1 MSDGDQ
7 VKRPNVLVFITDQQR
22 YDHVGFMGNEV
33 VRTPNL
39 DSIADR
45 GMVFDNS
52 WVANP
57 VCMPNRSTMMTGR
70 MPSAHGV
77 IFNDRSLESN
87 ASTFVRQ
94 LRSAGYNTGLLG
106 KSHLQHGMSMNSVVA
121 SELGP
126 VATELLAP
134 GWNAYEDDHRYL
146 DPDFEVPD
154 DFYGF
159 GHVRLSMD
167 HGARMSGHHLRWA
180 LDKGASIDDVV
191 IEQDGSSPAKRRSD
205 RWWQIYDPPYG
216 PELHSTQYVAEQTVE
231 FVESSTAQGKPWFA
245 WCSFPDP
252 HHPMTAP
259 GEYYDRHDPAD
270 MVLPA
275 SIDDPLDDAPKHLQ
289 FTAKRPAAKQ
299 AQYVT
304 PFGVAGDYEL
314 VKEAIAATYGM
325 IEFIDDAVGQVL
337 EAVDRLGVAEETIV
351 IFTSD
356 HGDMMGEHGLM
367 LKGFMPFTGTQHVAN
382 VMAVPGKAAG
392 RSNSLAS
399 TIDLA
404 PTILDLCGV
413 AGYEGIQGSSLTGVL
428 DDPTVA
434 VHDYVLIEDDIAA
447 LGARGRV
454 PSKTRTVVTT
464 SGKYTRNDLGEEML
478 FNTVD
483 DRDEMNN
490 LASMDATFKSGMV
503 EVLADALMWADDQA
517 RGAPNVHDGRH
528 APA

>member
-1 MSDGDQ
+1 MSEE
-7 VKRPNVLVFITDQQR
+7 VTSRRPNVLVFITDQQR
-22 YDHVGFMGNEV
+22 HDHVGFMGNQI

-39 DSIADR
+39 DSIAER
-45 GMVFDNS
+45 GMVFENS

-57 VCMPNRSTMMTGR
+57 VCMPNRSTMITGR

-77 IFNDRSLESN
+77 IFNDRSLELN

-94 LRSAGYNTGLLG
+94 LAEAGYNTGLLG

-126 VATELLAP
+126 VETQLLDI

-146 DPDFEVPD
+146 DPDFDVPD

-167 HGARMSGHHLRWA
+167 HGGRMSGHHLRWA
-180 LDKGASIDDVV
+180 LDKGAAMEDIVFP
-191 IEQDGSSPAKRRSD
+191 QDASSPARQRSE
-205 RWWQIYDPPYG
+205 RWWQIYEPPYG

-231 FVESSTAQGKPWFA
+231 FIESSVKEDKPWMA

-270 MVLPA
+270 MELPA
-275 SIDDPLDDAPKHLQ
+275 SIDDPLDDAPRHLQ

-337 EAVDRLGVAEETIV
+337 AAVERLGQADDTIV

-367 LKGFMPFTGTQHVAN
+367 LKGFMPFTGTQQVGHV
-382 VMAVPGKAAG
+382 VSVPGKAAG
-392 RSNSLAS
+392 RSASLAS
-399 TIDLA
+399 TVDLA

-413 AGYEGIQGSSLTGVL
+413 DGFEGIQGKSLVPVL
-428 DDPTVA
+428 DDPSQTI
-434 VHDYVLIEDDIAA
+434 HDYVLIEDDIAA
-447 LGARGRV
+447 LAARGRV
-454 PSKTRTVVTT
+454 PSKTRTVVTET
-464 SGKYTRNDLGEEML
+464 GKYTRNDLGEEML

-483 DRDEMNN
+483 DRAEMVN
-490 LASMDATFKSGMV
+490 LASRDATFKLEMV
-503 EVLADALMWADDQA
+503 EVLADALMWADDHA
-517 RGAPNVHDGRH
+517 RGAPNIHDGRH
-528 APA
+528 APT